1 MRFRIKRRSSVQAAA
16 AYTAET
22 ISEGGTLKPKVI
34 TIGFFGLILWGAC
47 VNSTSE
53 VCPSHPA
60 RVSVTLTPQSLP
72 LGSEFQPVATARICG
87 GTEPTPFVGIW
98 GSSNSAVV
106 AVDSLTGRSRAV
118 AVGTA
123 YVVAQYR
130 TPGSVAGGLADSVQV
145 TVRAN

>member
-1 MRFRIKRRSSVQAAA
+1 MRFQLKRRASVRAAA

-22 ISEGGTLKPKVI
+22 ISEGGTLKPNVI
-34 TIGFFGLILWGAC
+34 TIGFFGLILLGAC
-47 VNSTSE
+47 DNSTSE
-53 VCPSHPA
+53 VCLSDPA
-60 RVSVTLTPQSLP
+60 RMSVTLTPQSLA
-72 LGSEFQPVATARICG
+72 LGSELKPVATARICG

-98 GSSNSAVV
+98 RSSNSAVV

-130 TPGSVAGGLADSVQV
+130 TPGSVAGGSADSVQV

>member
-1 MRFRIKRRSSVQAAA
+1 MRSLASTRLAGLAMC
-16 AYTAET
+16 
-22 ISEGGTLKPKVI
+22 GTLLGCGSDAL
-34 TIGFFGLILWGAC
+34 TA
-47 VNSTSE
+47 
-53 VCPSHPA
+53 CPSDPA
-60 RVSVTLTPQSLP
+60 RVSVTLATQLLP

-87 GTEPTPFVGIW
+87 GTEPTPFAGIW
-98 GSSNSAVV
+98 RSSNSAVV

-130 TPGSVAGGLADSVQV
+130 TPGSVAGGSADSVQV